1 MIETSVL
8 KSKRTGKMDLASLKG
23 TSEASVEA
31 ARMSKT
37 RLGVGHRDIQPG
49 QILAQLKL
57 GPHSLAM
64 GGSAGRV
71 AVQKPGKWLVVQGQV

>member
-1 MIETSVL
+1 
-8 KSKRTGKMDLASLKG
+8 
-23 TSEASVEA
+23 
-31 ARMSKT
+31 MSKT
-37 RLGVGHRDIQPG
+37 RLAVGHRDIQPG